1 MHADD
6 RDRFRRV
13 VIFCVPL
20 IFLMASMFL
29 MMAIIPATS
38 MAGKNTAGGGEHGD
52 DAY

>member
-13 VIFCVPL
+13 VIICVPL
-20 IFLMASMFL
+20 IFPMAFMFL
-29 MMAIIPATS
+29 MMSIIPAAS
-38 MAGKNTAGGGEHGD
+38 MAGKDTPGGGKHGD